1 MTHLLTELAPGVSLL
16 KERSERFKTSLFS
29 VTLAVPL
36 RKETATANALIPEV
50 LYRGCSRCPDIE
62 SLAAETDRLYGAA
75 VGVGVRRRGEMQCIT
90 LRCSV
95 ADERF
100 VPGGERLLEGAIAL
114 LGELLLDPVL
124 EKGRFRSDYVSGEG
138 ANLADAILSE
148 RSDKIAW
155 ANWRLLQEMCRGE
168 AFSVHKLGDA
178 DEARNITAEQLWGR
192 YQALLREAQV
202 IFCYCGSAAS
212 QRVEHAVRT
221 SFAWLISGRTPR
233 FCCEVLCSPPGEVRR
248 TTEHMDVTQGKLAL
262 GFRTGGV
269 TERDGRYPAMALCN
283 ALYGGTVHSKLFCNV
298 RERLGLCYYAD
309 SAYDRLKG
317 ILLVSTGVETGRIGR
332 AEEEILAQLESV
344 RRGDFTADEQ
354 AKAVRVLVNGLVA
367 SGDSQ
372 RQQEE
377 RAVTGLLTG
386 RRYSGTEGLI
396 RALEAVAPEE
406 IAAAAGLVRLDT
418 VYCLRGKEHG

>member
-16 KERSERFKTSLFS
+16 EERSERFKTSLFS

-36 RKETATANALIPEV
+36 TKETATANALIPEV
-50 LYRGCSRCPDIE
+50 LYRGCGRCPDIE
-62 SLAAETDRLYGAA
+62 SLAAETDRLYGAV

-124 EKGRFRSDYVSGEG
+124 EDGRFRRDYVSGER

-148 RSDKIAW
+148 RNDKIAW
-155 ANWRLLQEMCRGE
+155 ANWRLLQEMCSGE
-168 AFSVHKLGDA
+168 AFSIHKLGDA
-178 DEARNITAEQLWGR
+178 QEAREITAERLWSR
-192 YQALLREAQV
+192 YQVLLREARV
-202 IFCYCGSAAS
+202 IFCYCGSAPS
-212 QRVEHAVRT
+212 QRVEHAVRG
-221 SFAWLISGRTPR
+221 SFARLIGGREAR
-233 FCCEVLCSPPGEVRR
+233 FCCEVLRDPPGAVRR
-248 TTEHMDVTQGKLAL
+248 VTEYMDVTQGKLAL

-269 TERDGRYPAMALCN
+269 TEGDARYPAMVLCN
-283 ALYGGTVHSKLFCNV
+283 AIYGGTAHSKLFRNV
-298 RERLGLCYYAD
+298 RERLSLCYYAD

-317 ILLVSTGVETGRIGR
+317 ILLVSTGVEAEQIGA
-332 AEEEILAQLESV
+332 AEKEILAQLECV
-344 RRGDFTADEQ
+344 RRGDFTAEEQ
-354 AKAVRVLVNGLVA
+354 AKAVRVLVNSLTA
-367 SGDSQ
+367 AGDSL

-386 RRYSGTEGLI
+386 RRYSGTDGLI
-396 RALEAVAPEE
+396 RALEAVTPEE
-406 IAAAAGLVRLDT
+406 IAAAAGLIQLDT
-418 VYCLRGKEHG
+418 VYCLRGKERG